1 MAKRGRPSSA
11 SLVSFPG
18 VTDTPPRF
26 TPPSFLT
33 NAEQSLFSEIV
44 NGTDARHFV
53 EADTPLIVSF
63 VKATVLARDAPD
75 LSDEEFAA
83 WEKAARVQA
92 MLATKL
98 RLSPQTRLDA
108 KTAKRHEQPPGPHT
122 WEIPSTKM
130 LED

>member
-83 WEKAARVQA
+83 WEKL
-92 MLATKL
+92 LACRPCWRPSFVFRRKPGSTRKP
-98 RLSPQTRLDA
+98 RNGMSSPPVRTLGKFPRQRC
-108 KTAKRHEQPPGPHT
+108 
-122 WEIPSTKM
+122 
-130 LED
+130 

>member
-63 VKATVLARDAPD
+63 VKSHFARPRRSGPVRRGIRGMGESCSRAGHVGDQA
-75 LSDEEFAA
+75 SSFAA
-83 WEKAARVQA
+83 NPAR
-92 MLATKL
+92 
-98 RLSPQTRLDA
+98 RENRE
-108 KTAKRHEQPPGPHT
+108 TA
-122 WEIPSTKM
+122 
-130 LED
+130 

>member
-63 VKATVLARDAPD
+63 VKATLLARDAPD
-75 LSDEEFAA
+75 LSDEAFAA
-83 WEKAARVQA
+83 WEKSCSRAAHVGDQA
-92 MLATKL
+92 SSFAANPA
-98 RLSPQTRLDA
+98 RRENRE
-108 KTAKRHEQPPGPHT
+108 TA
-122 WEIPSTKM
+122 
-130 LED
+130 